1 VRSTISY
8 LRASALLLG
17 ATLVALLLFVV
28 ALSFYYPGL
37 ASAQTTGTTIQ
48 VNTIA
53 DESNTDGD
61 CSLREAIGAANQNA
75 AVDGCAAGSD
85 TEQDAILF
93 SLGDKAT
100 IILGSQLVI
109 TDDAGL
115 LIDGQ
120 TAKTTLSGNNLV
132 RVFQVDSGAKLT
144 LNKLTV
150 ANGNAATPGSP
161 GIGGGILNAGTLT
174 VSNSTLSGN
183 SAGLGGGIYNQ
194 PSGTLTVSNSTL
206 SGNSANF
213 VGGIYNQGTL
223 TVNNSTISSNT
234 AFIEIGGIYGAPNST
249 TTLKNTI
256 VANNT
261 EGLPNGENCS
271 GTITDGGYNL
281 DSGTSCGFT
290 TQNNSLS
297 SANPRLGPLADNG
310 GPTDTHALRK
320 RSKAINA
327 GGASFPPTDQ
337 RGVKR
342 PQGKRS
348 DIGAFEKNVRR
359 R

>member
-1 VRSTISY
+1 MRSTISS

-100 IILGSQLVI
+100 IILGSQLPTV

-161 GIGGGILNAGTLT
+161 GIGGGIDNH
-174 VSNSTLSGN
+174 
-183 SAGLGGGIYNQ
+183 
-194 PSGTLTVSNSTL
+194 GTLTVSNSTL

-261 EGLPNGENCS
+261 EGLPKGENCS
-271 GTITDGGYNL
+271 GIITDGGYNL

-290 TQNNSLS
+290 TQNNSRS

-327 GGASFPPTDQ
+327 GGTPFPPTDQ

>member
-1 VRSTISY
+1 
-8 LRASALLLG
+8 
-17 ATLVALLLFVV
+17 VALLLLIV

-61 CSLREAIGAANQNA
+61 CSLREAIEAANTNT

-93 SLGDKAT
+93 AVGDKAT

-144 LNKLTV
+144 LNNLTV

-161 GIGGGILNAGTLT
+161 GIGGGILNVGTLT
-174 VSNSTLSGN
+174 VSNSTFSGN
-183 SAGLGGGIYNQ
+183 IAGLGGGIYNQ
-194 PSGTLTVSNSTL
+194 PSGTLTVSNSTI

-234 AFIEIGGIYGAPNST
+234 AFIEIGGIYGAPVST

-256 VANNT
+256 VAKNF
-261 EGLPNGENCS
+261 PSGEDCS
-271 GTITDGGYNL
+271 GIITDGGYNL

-290 TQNNSLS
+290 TQNNSRS

-327 GGASFPPTDQ
+327 GGAPFPPTDQ
-337 RGVKR
+337 RGVQR

-348 DIGAFEKNVRR
+348 DIGAFEKGVRR

>member
-1 VRSTISY
+1 MRSTISS

-100 IILGSQLVI
+100 IILGSQLPTV

-161 GIGGGILNAGTLT
+161 GIGGGILNA
-174 VSNSTLSGN
+174 
-183 SAGLGGGIYNQ
+183 
-194 PSGTLTVSNSTL
+194 GTLTVSNSTL

-327 GGASFPPTDQ
+327 GGTPFPPTDQ